1 MTNPHASVRAVLFDF
16 GGVIFDSPF
25 DAFARYETANS
36 LPKDFIRGLNATNPD
51 VNAWA
56 RFERTE
62 VDFDSFCSLFEA
74 EATAAGHTLD
84 ARAVM
89 TALDGAVR
97 PTMITA
103 LERLRAAGFK
113 LAGLTNNVARASDS
127 TAARSHADA
136 HADLKN
142 RFDVV
147 IESSKVGVRK
157 PEVRFYQ
164 MACEALAVAPP
175 ECVFLDDLGVN
186 LKPAAA
192 MGMRTIKVASAEQAL
207 HELGAAVMID
217 LS

>member
-1 MTNPHASVRAVLFDF
+1 MTDPRASVRAVLFDF

-56 RFERTE
+56 KFERTE
-62 VDFDSFCSLFEA
+62 VDFDSFCGLFEA

-127 TAARSHADA
+127 TASRSHAEA

-164 MACEALAVAPP
+164 MACEALAVTPP